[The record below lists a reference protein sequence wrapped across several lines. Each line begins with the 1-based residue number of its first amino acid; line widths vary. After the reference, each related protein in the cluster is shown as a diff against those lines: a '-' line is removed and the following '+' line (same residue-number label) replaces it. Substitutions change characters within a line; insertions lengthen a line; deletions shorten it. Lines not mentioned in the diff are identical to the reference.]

1 MKQTVSLLFVGL
13 LFFASCKKQ
22 EPEVHN
28 LVDETV
34 KTRIDST
41 LQSFVD
47 MGDVAG
53 TSALIFE
60 KGKEV
65 YYNAFGYAD
74 LKNKKPMER
83 NTLVQIYS
91 MTKPIT
97 GTALMTLYEEG
108 KFQLDDPLE
117 KYAPE
122 FANMQ
127 VYTGYDSIA
136 GEMIL
141 EPAKRPITIRD
152 ITRHTA
158 GFSGRRDL
166 PGLGE
171 AIAEA
176 DALNRENTLAD
187 MAKKLSTVPL
197 GYQPGEHWEYG
208 ISVDVQA
215 YLVELLSGQPYAE
228 YVQEHVLDPLKMND
242 TQYVVPES
250 KRNRMS
256 SAYRRSGDS
265 LIQLPNEEAHAYNYK
280 KWPLTAGGWGL
291 TSTLDDYMRF
301 AQMLVNKGTL
311 EGVQILD
318 SSTVKLMATN
328 HLDESIEERSW
339 LPNKGQVGFGI
350 DFAVRLRPP
359 ASVEENNGVVGE
371 FFWDGAATTLFWVD
385 PVNDLTAVFFVQVLP
400 HYGILH
406 KKFRD
411 AVYGPVTLE
420 ESPAE

>member
-1 MKQTVSLLFVGL
+1 MKQTASLLLVALF
-13 LFFASCKKQ
+13 FFASCKEQ
-22 EPEVHN
+22 EPEVHY
-28 LVDETV
+28 LVDEAV
-34 KTRIDST
+34 EVRIDST

-47 MGDVAG
+47 LGEVAG
-53 TSALIFE
+53 ASALIYE

-65 YYNAFGYAD
+65 YFNAFGYAD

-108 KFQLDDPLE
+108 KFKLDDPLE

-176 DALNRENTLAD
+176 DALNRENTLSE

-242 TQYVVPES
+242 TRYVVPES
-250 KRNRMS
+250 DRNRMS
-256 SAYRRSGDS
+256 SAYRYEGDS
-265 LIQLPNEEAHAYNYK
+265 LIQLPNEEAHAFNYK
-280 KWPLTAGGWGL
+280 KWPLTPGGWGL

-301 AQMLVNKGTL
+301 AQMLINKGTL
-311 EGVQILD
+311 EGVQVLD

-339 LPNKGQVGFGI
+339 LPSKGQVGFGI

-359 ASVEENNGVVGE
+359 ASVQENNGVVGE
-371 FFWDGAATTLFWVD
+371 FFWDGAASTLFWVD
-385 PVNDLTAVFFVQVLP
+385 PVNELTAVFFVQIFP
-400 HYGILH
+400 YNGSLH
-406 KKFRD
+406 KRFRD
-411 AVYGPVTLE
+411 AVYGPISLQNTSE
-420 ESPAE
+420 